1 MVMINLRDVKDSIAM
16 WRRGF
21 YEFFVRVDMTIPAS
35 TTLTVEFNP
44 PIDQVWFKEDYKR
57 RADALD
63 VIKMSYYS
71 DGYPVMEEVL
81 IGENELHLEQLRTF
95 TVRSA
100 LFVIE
105 NTDTVDHDMGVF
117 ERYLVIPR
125 REFEKILE
133 EVEKEV

>member
-21 YEFFVRVDMTIPAS
+21 YEFFVRVDMTIPAG
-35 TTLTVEFNP
+35 TTLVVEFNP
-44 PIDQVWFKEDYKR
+44 PIDQVWFKEDYKL

-81 IGENELHLEQLRTF
+81 IGENELRLEQLRTF

>member
-1 MVMINLRDVKDSIAM
+1 MVMVTLEEIKDSIEM

-21 YEFFVRVDMTIPAS
+21 HEYFVRVDMTIPAS

-44 PIDQVWFKEDYKR
+44 PIDEVWFKEDYKFK
-57 RADALD
+57 ADKLD

-81 IGENELHLEQLRTF
+81 IGENELRLEQLKTF
-95 TVRSA
+95 TIRSA
-100 LFVIE
+100 LFVVE
-105 NTDTVDHDMGVF
+105 NTDTVDHTMGVF

-133 EVEKEV
+133 EIEKEV

>member
-21 YEFFVRVDMTIPAS
+21 YEFFVRVDMTIPAG
-35 TTLTVEFNP
+35 TTLVVEFNP
-44 PIDQVWFKEDYKR
+44 PIDQVWFKEDYKL

>member
-21 YEFFVRVDMTIPAS
+21 YEFFVRVDMTIPAG
-35 TTLTVEFNP
+35 TTLVVEFNP
-44 PIDQVWFKEDYKR
+44 PIDQVWFKEDYKF

-125 REFEKILE
+125 REFDKILE

>member
-1 MVMINLRDVKDSIAM
+1 MP
-16 WRRGF
+16 
-21 YEFFVRVDMTIPAS
+21 IPAS
-35 TTLTVEFNP
+35 TTLIVEFNP
-44 PIDQVWFKEDYKR
+44 PIDQVWFKEDYKFK
-57 RADALD
+57 ADALD

-81 IGENELHLEQLRTF
+81 IGENELHLEQLKTF
-95 TVRSA
+95 TIRSA

-105 NTDTVDHDMGVF
+105 NTDTVDHNMGVF

-125 REFEKILE
+125 REFEKILK